1 MKQRIRSMQIFFF
14 SFCIMVSWSFV
25 KSQNC
30 ISALIYPW
38 SFPKPFSVYTSH
50 LSVFLMIMHA
60 RISFHVPAYL
70 NQQPEDLDDDNEIH
84 LKVEAQLQE
93 RRMLQNCM
101 FRWRN
106 GSVPLRPRVYRRN
119 NYNNF
124 DMCIVYSLPPVK
136 SPF

>member
-1 MKQRIRSMQIFFF
+1 
-14 SFCIMVSWSFV
+14 
-25 KSQNC
+25 
-30 ISALIYPW
+30 
-38 SFPKPFSVYTSH
+38 
-50 LSVFLMIMHA
+50 MIMHA

-70 NQQPEDLDDDNEIH
+70 NQQPEDLDDDDKIH
-84 LKVEAQLQE
+84 FKVEDQLYE